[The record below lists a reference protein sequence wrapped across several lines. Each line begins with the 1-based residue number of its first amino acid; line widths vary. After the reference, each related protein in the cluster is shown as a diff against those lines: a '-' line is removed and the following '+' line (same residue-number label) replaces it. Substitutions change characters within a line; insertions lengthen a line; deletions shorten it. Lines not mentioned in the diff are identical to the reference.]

1 MDSICSQT
9 YKDWE
14 LILVDDGSTDKSSSI
29 CDAYAQKD
37 SRIHVI
43 HQKNSGVVAA
53 RNAGIRRAS
62 RDYCCFVDSDDW
74 VSSNWLNNIALTL
87 NEHPNDDV
95 IICNYTLVK
104 DENKILVKN
113 HVAPGIYKEKQLDV
127 IRKGILYD
135 ENVSFFN
142 ESIIPTLWSKVFR
155 TTMLRQAIE
164 KVKKPI
170 SMGEDLLLSVFAI
183 DIAQQVEVLDQA
195 FYFYL
200 ENTSSVS
207 FRYRKNA
214 LEDVLLFASVLHT
227 NLDLSKNNYNNQLAV
242 SLLNGYIMNL
252 RAIVN
257 NEKQYRIV
265 KNECLRW
272 FNQPI
277 FEQIK
282 HAKVDKASAK
292 MQLFIGMVQK
302 ERIFNLF
309 LFEHFLHFI
318 KRITRVCK
326 RKI

>member
-1 MDSICSQT
+1 
-9 YKDWE
+9 
-14 LILVDDGSTDKSSSI
+14 
-29 CDAYAQKD
+29 
-37 SRIHVI
+37 
-43 HQKNSGVVAA
+43 
-53 RNAGIRRAS
+53 
-62 RDYCCFVDSDDW
+62 
-74 VSSNWLNNIALTL
+74 
-87 NEHPNDDV
+87 
-95 IICNYTLVK
+95 
-104 DENKILVKN
+104 
-113 HVAPGIYKEKQLDV
+113 
-127 IRKGILYD
+127 
-135 ENVSFFN
+135 
-142 ESIIPTLWSKVFR
+142 
-155 TTMLRQAIE
+155 MLRQAIE